1 VRTISVRR
9 QKMVTTEAAT
19 QSNIDILWAA
29 ARGEAPMPP
38 AAELL
43 GWSPLHLEPGFVRVG
58 YIAREEWYNPQGS
71 VQGGLV
77 AAMLDDAMGP
87 AAFSVLEPGQFAPTL
102 ELKVSYYR
110 PVRAG
115 VVTAEGRVV
124 HQTRRVVFLEGRL
137 YTPDGAL
144 AASATATVQIGA
156 LALPEGAAGG

>member
-1 VRTISVRR
+1 
-9 QKMVTTEAAT
+9 MVTTEVAP
-19 QSNIDILWAA
+19 QSNIDVLWAA
-29 ARGEAPMPP
+29 ARGDAPMPP

-102 ELKVSYYR
+102 EMKVSYYR
-110 PVRAG
+110 SVHAG
-115 VVTAEGRVV
+115 VITAEGRVV
-124 HQTRRVVFLEGRL
+124 HRTRRAIFLEGRL
-137 YTPDGAL
+137 YTPDGEL
-144 AASATATVQIGA
+144 AASATATAHIGQMA
-156 LALPEGAAGG
+156 IAEGAHVG